1 MDSRE
6 PSAKPQ
12 RRRRLKGSDRVATI
26 LDAAAEL
33 FAEDGFAGSTR
44 EIARRLGVT
53 QALLYRY
60 FKSKDEL
67 VAATLDR
74 TFADRW
80 QPAWDQLLADESLP
94 LVERLTHFY
103 LGYVA
108 GMTRLRLRL
117 WVQSALAGQDFA
129 RRYGF
134 RLSLK
139 ILMPIARG
147 LRRTAGI
154 DPDSRPMTLGER
166 ELAMILHGGIAF
178 LMIRKFVY
186 GMDIKEPLDDLVRLQ
201 VETWVTGAI
210 PRVRSMLAGESD
222 ARLVVPLLTREPQR
236 SAG

>member
-1 MDSRE
+1 MDSRK
-6 PSAKPQ
+6 PAAKPQ

-44 EIARRLGVT
+44 EIARRLDVT

-67 VAATLDR
+67 VAATLER
-74 TFADRW
+74 VFADRW

-94 LVERLTHFY
+94 MVERLTRFY

-117 WVQSALAGQDFA
+117 WVQSALAGRDFA

-147 LRRTAGI
+147 LRRAAGI

-178 LMIRKFVY
+178 LMIRKYVY
-186 GMDIKEPLDDLVRLQ
+186 GMDLPDPLDDLVKLQ
-201 VETWVTGAI
+201 VDTWTQGAI
-210 PRVRSMLAGESD
+210 PRVRAILAGETE
-222 ARLVVPLLTREPQR
+222 ARLVVPLIARGER
-236 SAG
+236 